1 MQVPQTSHK
10 KQPLLHYLAF
20 VLEDFYGKAF
30 FADYWSSI
38 FAGCISFVIT
48 EQQYQ
53 SSKGETE
60 KLTVTQMMPFC
71 AAESISTFQPQYL
84 IEY

>member
-53 SSKGETE
+53 SSKGETDSDTNDAILCCR
-60 KLTVTQMMPFC
+60 KYFD
-71 AAESISTFQPQYL
+71 ISASVFD
-84 IEY
+84 